1 MAVLSACEEAT
12 ADLGTPEI
20 SISTNEM
27 NFEAEGGDQDM
38 TVTSTRDWKVETDA
52 DWVVVSPE
60 SGAASANAQT
70 VTVSALPNTGM
81 DRSAD
86 LVFTI
91 GLKKQYLTVNQA
103 GPGGSAEALIVY
115 SNNFD
120 ISKAQNNSGWPY
132 LDSNYDLWD
141 NKKGT
146 GAETV
151 EYEFGGKMSVR
162 TSGKASNDGSGYSHY
177 AGSGS
182 NKIFFGA
189 ATSILKIN
197 KITLDGT
204 ATDFVLTYGGQKYL
218 QDGDS
223 NFSFDEF
230 KVYVSNDS
238 QKWVE
243 LNDAFAE
250 GADINGDWNLATATF
265 TVPAGT
271 TQLGLAFVATAS
283 SAYSIDDVLLQVASQ
298 AGQVIDFSAGVEIGG
313 TTGGSTDSGSSDSGS
328 TDGGNTGTT
337 AEKPETLVKATV
349 AEFLAAAESTTVWYE
364 LTGEIISIEK
374 QTYGN
379 FTIKDAT
386 GEIYIYGM
394 TNGWVG
400 SNNQSFSQIG
410 LKVGDTVTLGTL
422 RTSYNGT
429 AQGGGNSIPAYYISH
444 VAGEAPVVTPTS
456 GKYVLV
462 AAEQADWS
470 GKYLIVF
477 GTSAHASL
485 TSKDLNA
492 TVMNLAIANGEIAAN
507 SEIDAAALTVAK
519 NGQAYSMLLPSGKY
533 FGMQKNGCK
542 VFDAAFDLNFEYTAS
557 GVKISGYVEA
567 ESNTFY
573 LYHNSNNG
581 DYYRCYVEK
590 TQSGYDFP
598 QLYKYIAE

>member
-1 MAVLSACEEAT
+1 MAVLTACEELAEN
-12 ADLGTPEI
+12 LGTPDI
-20 SISTNEM
+20 SISTSEM
-27 NFEAEGGDQDM
+27 NFEAEGGDWDM

-120 ISKAQNNSGWPY
+120 VSKAQNNSGWPY

-250 GADINGDWNLATATF
+250 GSDINGDWNLATATF

-313 TTGGSTDSGSSDSGS
+313 TTGGSTDSGSGDSGS

-337 AEKPETLVKATV
+337 AEKPATLVKATV
-349 AEFLAAAESTTVWYE
+349 AEFLAAEESTTVWYE

-429 AQGGGNSIPAYYISH
+429 AQGGGSSIPAYYISH

-477 GTSAHASL
+477 GSSAHASL
-485 TSKDLNA
+485 TNKDLNA

>member
-313 TTGGSTDSGSSDSGS
+313 TTGGSTDSGSGDSGS

-337 AEKPETLVKATV
+337 AEKPATLVKATV

>member
-1 MAVLSACEEAT
+1 MAVLSACEEAS

-197 KITLDGT
+197 KITLDGA

-271 TQLGLAFVATAS
+271 TQLGFAFVATAS

-313 TTGGSTDSGSSDSGS
+313 TTGGSTDSGSGDSGS

-337 AEKPETLVKATV
+337 AEKPATLVKATV

-462 AAEQADWS
+462 AAEQVDWS